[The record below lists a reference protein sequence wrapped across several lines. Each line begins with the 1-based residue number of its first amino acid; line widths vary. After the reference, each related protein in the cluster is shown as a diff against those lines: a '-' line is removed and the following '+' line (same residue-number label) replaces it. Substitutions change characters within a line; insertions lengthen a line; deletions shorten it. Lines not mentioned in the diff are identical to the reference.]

1 MSPGQLPA
9 TPRPVTIAAMR
20 RRHLRG
26 VHAVEL
32 AANSHPWAQSLFA
45 GELSLGELRCYVVA
59 LDGSTV
65 VGFGGLMYTGYEAH
79 VTNVAVDPGWLRR
92 GMATAIM
99 SVLMDACVARGVDD
113 VTLEVRVS
121 NVAAQRLY
129 HRFGFIPGG
138 IRPAYYREPTED
150 AIIMWATDIA
160 APDMQT
166 RLAAVPWP
174 SGMRRDPSVAPST
187 IGP

>member
-1 MSPGQLPA
+1 MSAGRRGGA
-9 TPRPVTIAAMR
+9 TGAVTITAMR

-26 VHAVEL
+26 VHAIEL

-45 GELSLGELRCYVVA
+45 GELALGELRCYVVA
-59 LDGSTV
+59 LDGATV
-65 VGFGGLMYTGYEAH
+65 LGFGGVMYTGFEAH
-79 VTNVAVDPGWLRR
+79 VTNVAVDPGQHRR
-92 GMATAIM
+92 RIATAVM

-129 HRFGFIPGG
+129 QQFGFLPGG

-160 APDMQT
+160 GPDMVA
-166 RLAAVPWP
+166 RRAGVSVPE
-174 SGMRRDPSVAPST
+174 GMRLDPSLERPT
-187 IGP
+187 IQP